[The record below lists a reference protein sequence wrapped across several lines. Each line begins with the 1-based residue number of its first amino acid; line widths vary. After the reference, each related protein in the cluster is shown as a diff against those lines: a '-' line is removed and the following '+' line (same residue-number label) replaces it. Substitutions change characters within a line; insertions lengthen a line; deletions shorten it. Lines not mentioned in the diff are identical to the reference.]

1 VAVAVAVDGV
11 EVQGGAALGMIV
23 GWLIGPAVIAL
34 LWQRSASFYFRT
46 APRYRARVIT
56 SPGAPSPHGGR

>member
-1 VAVAVAVDGV
+1 VDGV

-34 LWQRSASFYFRT
+34 LWQRSASFYFAT
-46 APRYRARVIT
+46 APRYQARLLRHLEPLRPT
-56 SPGAPSPHGGR
+56 AGDELA